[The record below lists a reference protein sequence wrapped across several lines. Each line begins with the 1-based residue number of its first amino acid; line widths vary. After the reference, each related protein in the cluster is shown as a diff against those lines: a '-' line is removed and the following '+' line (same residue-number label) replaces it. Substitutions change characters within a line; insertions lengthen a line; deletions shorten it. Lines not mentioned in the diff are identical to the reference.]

1 MKKIKRL
8 HDKFY
13 LKENRYNTPKE
24 SFKEIL
30 KIIKKQKKFK
40 NKNIQYLDVGCATGE
55 LIYFVSKNFKNIKI
69 TGLDVM
75 VDLLKKAKKY
85 NPNSIFYKKNINSKK
100 FNLEKKYDLITMT
113 GVISIFDNFE
123 TSLNNLRK
131 MMNKDS
137 ILIVHG
143 HFNPYPY
150 DVLVKYTEKDKKNI
164 LQSGWNIFS
173 ISSLKKYCRDKKLSI
188 SVLPFFIKKR
198 LFQNKKDLIRT
209 WTINYKNKNY
219 FTNGLNLFL
228 SKYFLIIKKK

>member
-8 HDKFY
+8 HDKLY
-13 LKENRYNTPKE
+13 LKENRYNKPKE

-30 KIIKKQKKFK
+30 KIIKKQKNLK
-40 NKNIQYLDVGCATGE
+40 NKNIEYLDVGCASGE
-55 LIYFVSKNFKNIKI
+55 LIYFISKNLKNIRI

-75 VDLLKKAKKY
+75 IDLLKKAKKY
-85 NPNSIFYKKNINSKK
+85 NPQSSFFQKNINSKK
-100 FNLEKKYDLITMT
+100 FIFKKKYDLITMT
-113 GVISIFDNFE
+113 GVLSIFDNFE
-123 TSLNNLRK
+123 TSLNNLKK
-131 MMNKDS
+131 MMNTNS
-137 ILIVHG
+137 ILIIHG

-150 DVLVKYTEKDKKNI
+150 DVLVKYTEKGKRNI

-173 ISSLKKYCRDKKLSI
+173 ISSLKKYCKDKKLSI
-188 SVLPFFIKKR
+188 SVVPFLIKKH

-209 WTINYKNKNY
+209 WTIKYKNRNY